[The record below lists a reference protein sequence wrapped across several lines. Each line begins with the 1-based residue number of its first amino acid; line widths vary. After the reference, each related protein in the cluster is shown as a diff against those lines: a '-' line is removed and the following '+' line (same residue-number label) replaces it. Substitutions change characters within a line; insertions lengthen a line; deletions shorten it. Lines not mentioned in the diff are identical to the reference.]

1 MPELNTI
8 QDKISPLIKE
18 QFPDVYKNDG
28 ELMTLFVK
36 AYYEYIEQEDEAL
49 GLSRNMAS
57 EIDVDQATASF
68 LEHFKKTYLFSIP
81 ETMTIDQ
88 SFVIKHILDLYR
100 SKGSKRALQLFFKLI
115 YGKNADLFIPNE
127 HLAKASDATF
137 VTPRYIEIFAGEDEI
152 QAFLGNEIT
161 GQVSGATAFVT
172 SIVDT
177 SVQGKALQIVYLER
191 LVGEFIRDELV
202 FDPTGVYFART
213 NGSLSA
219 VTLTDGGNSYSVGQE
234 LTVKSKA
241 NTSTVGR
248 IRVTGVANGTGV
260 PAIEL
265 QIGGSGYSAN
275 NSLSNVIISET
286 ILEVNNISNTAVSVG
301 PDGSNTVP
309 ANTFQIFE
317 EIFSPRV
324 AVTYTSGDNIFAQT
338 ANSSSYVQGINS
350 TAGVIANGHIAV
362 NARDSASSTNGT
374 LTIYETSGSFAA
386 ENGVVKLKFAGD
398 ATVNADFGTFTNNYP
413 TGTFIGR
420 RANNLGITANS
431 GVWPVEPQGFVK
443 GAVTNTVADIVANR
457 SGANAN
463 VLINAVGNAI
473 ATNVYTD
480 FIKFTNSGNVLSTD
494 MLINGS
500 NSNVTAAG
508 YGFPK
513 NTTAGID
520 DVIDK
525 ALTFE
530 TSELLGEVTSLTVV
544 SSGNS
549 FTADPIVMTQNRFV
563 DSFFQKDV
571 EIGYRNRAG
580 TTPEVG
586 DMYRQYKAHDT
597 RTLTFSTN
605 TANDFSVGEG
615 VKQVINSST
624 NTYAQVRSIT
634 NTTHM
639 VLGGL
644 YTSNTTA
651 GAERLIG
658 DNAVINTS
666 INITGLLT
674 GATINTITATS
685 NTSENTVALA
695 KVLASNTSNNYLK
708 MRMHS
713 IEFDYFVS
721 STTSERLQSN
731 NNNRS
736 FEIVTI
742 DDATNN
748 YNRFVKAGVNANTF
762 ANVTIG
768 TGLITNAEVIYSGL
782 GFKDGELLD
791 FTLGTNAQA
800 VVGTATANGTGIGV
814 GYTKLNSGVLGE
826 KFSIHDN
833 SFFQQFSYEVLSEFE
848 LNKYERILKE
858 VVHTAGYKLFGRPVV
873 DTFNNVAISVA
884 NSAVSQA

>member
-241 NTSTVGR
+241 NTSTVGKIR
-248 IRVTGVANGTGV
+248 ITGVANGTGV

-480 FIKFTNSGNVLSTD
+480 FIKFTNSGNVLST
-494 MLINGS
+494 
-500 NSNVTAAG
+500 
-508 YGFPK
+508 GFSK
-513 NTTAGID
+513 I
-520 DVIDK
+520 
-525 ALTFE
+525 L
-530 TSELLGEVTSLTVV
+530 SL
-544 SSGNS
+544 
-549 FTADPIVMTQNRFV
+549 
-563 DSFFQKDV
+563 
-571 EIGYRNRAG
+571 
-580 TTPEVG
+580 
-586 DMYRQYKAHDT
+586 
-597 RTLTFSTN
+597 
-605 TANDFSVGEG
+605 
-615 VKQVINSST
+615 
-624 NTYAQVRSIT
+624 
-634 NTTHM
+634 
-639 VLGGL
+639 
-644 YTSNTTA
+644 
-651 GAERLIG
+651 RL
-658 DNAVINTS
+658 S
-666 INITGLLT
+666 
-674 GATINTITATS
+674 
-685 NTSENTVALA
+685 
-695 KVLASNTSNNYLK
+695 
-708 MRMHS
+708 
-713 IEFDYFVS
+713 
-721 STTSERLQSN
+721 
-731 NNNRS
+731 
-736 FEIVTI
+736 
-742 DDATNN
+742 
-748 YNRFVKAGVNANTF
+748 
-762 ANVTIG
+762 
-768 TGLITNAEVIYSGL
+768 
-782 GFKDGELLD
+782 
-791 FTLGTNAQA
+791 
-800 VVGTATANGTGIGV
+800 
-814 GYTKLNSGVLGE
+814 
-826 KFSIHDN
+826 
-833 SFFQQFSYEVLSEFE
+833 
-848 LNKYERILKE
+848 
-858 VVHTAGYKLFGRPVV
+858 
-873 DTFNNVAISVA
+873 
-884 NSAVSQA
+884 

>member
-374 LTIYETSGSFAA
+374 LTIYETSGSFDHIVFKASDDDTVGSVVA
-386 ENGVVKLKFAGD
+386 TDSSTAYNTSSDYRLKENVSYDFDATTRLKKLKPARFNFKKDKDSTIDG
-398 ATVNADFGTFTNNYP
+398 
-413 TGTFIGR
+413 FI
-420 RANNLGITANS
+420 AHEVS
-431 GVWPVEPQGFVK
+431 
-443 GAVTNTVADIVANR
+443 DIVP
-457 SGANAN
+457 
-463 VLINAVGNAI
+463 NAVSGTKDAVE
-473 ATNVYTD
+473 TYTD
-480 FIKFTNSGNVLSTD
+480 DDGKEQTRPLHQ
-494 MLINGS
+494 
-500 NSNVTAAG
+500 A
-508 YGFPK
+508 
-513 NTTAGID
+513 ID
-520 DVIDK
+520 Q
-525 ALTFE
+525 
-530 TSELLGEVTSLTVV
+530 S
-544 SSGNS
+544 
-549 FTADPIVMTQNRFV
+549 
-563 DSFFQKDV
+563 
-571 EIGYRNRAG
+571 
-580 TTPEVG
+580 
-586 DMYRQYKAHDT
+586 
-597 RTLTFSTN
+597 
-605 TANDFSVGEG
+605 
-615 VKQVINSST
+615 
-624 NTYAQVRSIT
+624 
-634 NTTHM
+634 
-639 VLGGL
+639 
-644 YTSNTTA
+644 
-651 GAERLIG
+651 RL
-658 DNAVINTS
+658 VP
-666 INITGLLT
+666 LLT
-674 GATINTITATS
+674 KS
-685 NTSENTVALA
+685 LQEALA
-695 KVLASNTSNNYLK
+695 
-708 MRMHS
+708 R
-713 IEFDYFVS
+713 
-721 STTSERLQSN
+721 
-731 NNNRS
+731 
-736 FEIVTI
+736 I
-742 DDATNN
+742 DT
-748 YNRFVKAGVNANTF
+748 
-762 ANVTIG
+762 
-768 TGLITNAEVIYSGL
+768 LEAEV
-782 GFKDGELLD
+782 
-791 FTLGTNAQA
+791 A
-800 VVGTATANGTGIGV
+800 
-814 GYTKLNSGVLGE
+814 
-826 KFSIHDN
+826 
-833 SFFQQFSYEVLSEFE
+833 
-848 LNKYERILKE
+848 RLK
-858 VVHTAGYKLFGRPVV
+858 G
-873 DTFNNVAISVA
+873 
-884 NSAVSQA
+884 